1 MREEGLGPNGAMLY
15 CMEYLEQNLDWLVD
29 GLKELDG
36 DYFVFDVPG
45 QVGSTAWYPVMR
57 SLGCDPDSSDCLSYF
72 TSLQVELSTNHHG
85 VSSSPGLQSASTF
98 FPSRILLQQELTPP
112 ELILVLL
119 ICQLAAVHLTDSSH
133 IVEPAKYISILI
145 LSLRTMLQLEM
156 PHINVLT
163 KMDILRSFGT
173 LGESS
178 SFSLPQLSRPQS

>member
-72 TSLQVELSTNHHG
+72 TSLQVELSTNHN
-85 VSSSPGLQSASTF
+85 SLT
-98 FPSRILLQQELTPP
+98 RIME
-112 ELILVLL
+112 
-119 ICQLAAVHLTDSSH
+119 
-133 IVEPAKYISILI
+133 
-145 LSLRTMLQLEM
+145 SLRRLDYRVRPPSSL
-156 PHINVLT
+156 
-163 KMDILRSFGT
+163 
-173 LGESS
+173 LGS
-178 SFSLPQLSRPQS
+178 SFNRN